1 MSSRRSRRG
10 LGLFM
15 ATALLVGSGCAQTAD
30 DGDGDDDVSEASA
43 VRALDPTFG
52 LGGVSRVSM
61 SPEADRFVS
70 VANGEDGQYYAAG
83 FLTTTGDQSMAVA
96 RFDENGDLDTEFA
109 DKGYASVNVAVGG
122 KTGERASS
130 MGVLSDGSV
139 VLAGPVE
146 HDPAAAGE
154 GARDTDI
161 AAVKIN
167 DDGTQDMTFG
177 ENGVARFDLGT
188 GRAIEDNFVG
198 DTMFGLTVLEDD
210 KILIVGAKLHDGP
223 DETDRDFAIL
233 RLTEDGKADT
243 SFAEEG
249 VFVMDIDDGNES
261 PRQALELDDGSVV
274 VSGYSGVGDGP
285 ISPVLFKLD
294 DAGELVT
301 EFGDEGIA
309 SAELLPAVAEAYEVG
324 LQGDSF
330 IITGY
335 GRATEDEKVDMIA
348 ARFTSEGELDTEFG
362 EDGLV
367 RIDIS
372 GQDDR
377 GRDLVVLENG
387 NILIAGSGKPSE
399 TDINGML
406 VMLTVDGELDES
418 FGRDGIYQV
427 DLGGKSDSFFSVA
440 LSEDESSAI
449 VAGWM
454 GPDAASG
461 GNEEGVIARITL

>member
-1 MSSRRSRRG
+1 MSGSKRG
-10 LGLFM
+10 LGLLL
-15 ATALLVGSGCAQTAD
+15 ATAVLVAGGCAQVST
-30 DGDGDDDVSEASA
+30 DGGGDDDVSEAPT
-43 VRALDPTFG
+43 VRALDPSFG
-52 LGGVSRVSM
+52 LGGVTRVSM
-61 SPEADRFVS
+61 SPEADRFLA
-70 VANGEDGQYYAAG
+70 VANGEDGHYYAAG
-83 FLTTTGDQSMAVA
+83 FTTTSGDQAMAVA

-109 DKGYASVNVAVGG
+109 ERGYASVNVAVGG
-122 KTGERASS
+122 KTGERATSL
-130 MGVLSDGSV
+130 GVLSDGSV

-146 HDPAAAGE
+146 HDPAAAGD

-161 AAVKIN
+161 AAVKILA
-167 DDGTQDMTFG
+167 DGRQDMAFG
-177 ENGVARFDLGT
+177 ENGIARFDLGT
-188 GRAIEDNFVG
+188 GRPVEDNFVG
-198 DTMFGLTVLEDD
+198 DTMFGLTVLENG
-210 KILIVGAKLHDGP
+210 KVLLVGAKLHDGP

-249 VFVMDIDDGNES
+249 VFVMDLDDGNES
-261 PRQALELDDGSVV
+261 PRQALELEDGSVV

-285 ISPVLFKLD
+285 IAPVLFKLD
-294 DAGELVT
+294 GDGELIT
-301 EFGDEGIA
+301 EFGNEGIA
-309 SAELLPAVAEAYEVG
+309 TAEMLPAVAEAYEVG
-324 LQGDSF
+324 LQGDDF
-330 IITGY
+330 IIAGY

-348 ARFTSEGELDTEFG
+348 ARFTSEGEWDTGFG

-367 RIDIS
+367 RIDIA

-406 VMLTVDGELDES
+406 VMLTEDGEPDDS

-440 LSEDESSAI
+440 LSEDGRSAV

-454 GPDAASG
+454 GPDTASG

>member
-1 MSSRRSRRG
+1 MSRSKRG

-15 ATALLVGSGCAQTAD
+15 ATALLVGSGCAEVST

-43 VRALDPTFG
+43 VSALDPSLG
-52 LGGVSRVSM
+52 LGGVTRVSM

-70 VANGEDGQYYAAG
+70 VANGEDGHYYAAG
-83 FLTTTGDQSMAVA
+83 FLTTAGDQSMAVA

-109 DKGYASVNVAVGG
+109 DKGYTSVNVAVGG
-122 KTGERASS
+122 KTGERATS

-146 HDPAAAGE
+146 HDPAAAGD

-161 AAVKIN
+161 AAVKISA
-167 DDGTQDMTFG
+167 DGTQDMAFG
-177 ENGVARFDLGT
+177 ESGIARFDLGT
-188 GRAIEDNFVG
+188 GRAVEDNFVG

-210 KILIVGAKLHDGP
+210 KILIVGAKLHEGP

-243 SFAEEG
+243 SFADEG
-249 VFVMDIDDGNES
+249 VFVMDLEDGNES
-261 PRQALELDDGSVV
+261 PRQALELEDGSVI

-285 ISPVLFKLD
+285 IAPVLFKLD
-294 DAGELVT
+294 EAGELIE

-335 GRATEDEKVDMIA
+335 GRAAEGEKVDMIA
-348 ARFTSEGELDTEFG
+348 ARFTPEGELDTGFG

-367 RIDIS
+367 RVDIS

-399 TDINGML
+399 TDINAML
-406 VMLTVDGELDES
+406 VMLTEDGELDDS
-418 FGRDGIYQV
+418 FGRNGIYQV
-427 DLGGKSDSFFSVA
+427 DLGGKTDSFFSVA
-440 LSEDESSAI
+440 LSDDESSAV

-454 GPDAASG
+454 GPDAAQG
-461 GNEEGVIARITL
+461 GNEEAVIARITL